1 MEISMLSIP
10 VELLIRSFES
20 CDDFPQVVAFALV
33 CKDTHAAWVTNSE
46 TIIWSVEK
54 SQIRSFDD
62 ALMAVNILTL
72 QVTMQAKAYI
82 MVRAT

>member
-1 MEISMLSIP
+1 
-10 VELLIRSFES
+10 
-20 CDDFPQVVAFALV
+20 
-33 CKDTHAAWVTNSE
+33 
-46 TIIWSVEK
+46 VEK